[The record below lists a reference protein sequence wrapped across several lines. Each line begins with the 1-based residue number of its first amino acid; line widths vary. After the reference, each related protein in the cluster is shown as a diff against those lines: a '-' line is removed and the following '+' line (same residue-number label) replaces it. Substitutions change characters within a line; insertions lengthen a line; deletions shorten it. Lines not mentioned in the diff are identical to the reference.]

1 MNTEAKIK
9 LLEAQLAKISELDKA
24 ENHETY
30 KAWHKQTGLLLKKI
44 LGDESVEAREFHL
57 LDGRTSVFTPDRE
70 ATNRRNT
77 EAYFSH
83 LRSNRSLLTGLIEF
97 LRSTM
102 DSDDSLPVAPVSAGT
117 LEALHKVIKDKCSS
131 LYLSENYPEAVEKG
145 FKVVRDKLREL
156 TTFETGSDAFGR
168 GGLYIKGATALHV
181 DEDFQQAVKFLT
193 MAIDQFRNE
202 KSHTSDGK
210 IENPVRAYEYL
221 ALSSLAMH
229 LLDDVEIKPAG
240 EKLKPAKGGGGKHPE
255 KTSKQQQVTLDP
267 LQVLAMRAFGAMKDY
282 KGLLISYLSGGPAL
296 VSPLGEVG
304 DEEITTALNA
314 VDGQEMEANLNQL
327 ARWGIVNASSN
338 SNGSPLYTLAKG
350 GYDFL
355 KEHPELNKI

>member
-1 MNTEAKIK
+1 MNEELKG
-9 LLEAQLAKISELDKA
+9 LLEAVNKLANEHPRPYGHTATHISHGFKGSKA
-24 ENHETY
+24 SVSP
-30 KAWHKQTGLLLKKI
+30 L
-44 LGDESVEAREFHL
+44 LGDLKELGYLRTQKVKIPGSSMPAATYYQLSVKGKAIL
-57 LDGRTSVFTPDRE
+57 AINKPYL
-70 ATNRRNT
+70 
-77 EAYFSH
+77 
-83 LRSNRSLLTGLIEF
+83 
-97 LRSTM
+97 M
-102 DSDDSLPVAPVSAGT
+102 PVAAANPVSTGT
-117 LEALHKVIKDKCSS
+117 LDALHKDIKAKCSN

-145 FKVVRDKLREL
+145 FKVVRDRLREL

-168 GGLYIKGATALHV
+168 GGLYIKGATAPHV
-181 DEDFQQAVKFLT
+181 DNDFQQAVKFLT

-229 LLDDVEIKPAG
+229 LLDDVEIKPSE
-240 EKLKPAKGGGGKHPE
+240 EKPKVT
-255 KTSKQQQVTLDP
+255 KTIGNNQPKQNPKQQQVTLDP

-296 VSPLGEVG
+296 VSPLSEIS
-304 DEEITTALNA
+304 DEEIATALNA
-314 VDGQEMEANLNQL
+314 IDGQEMKANLDQL
-327 ARWGIVNASSN
+327 ARWGIVSADSN

-355 KEHPELNKI
+355 KEHPEINKT